1 MATRWRQRRGRR
13 GATNDNDD
21 GRINKTALE
30 GWRRDGD
37 ILPQDLA
44 TFATVCSFIVR
55 CQSAQR
61 GQLTLPT
68 TTRAIAVA
76 AGGKTGKSGDGIGEY
91 IDKKRGYRR
100 HIGDAILTPSV
111 RLFVFRTQKDNIAC
125 LPVPLRHSIAVSVWR
140 QTEHTKLTPP
150 LKTPFIRR
158 PFRLM
163 FSYFVVL

>member
-1 MATRWRQRRGRR
+1 MEAAAGSE

-76 AGGKTGKSGDGIGEY
+76 AGGKAGKSGDGIGEY

-111 RLFVFRTQKDNIAC
+111 RLFVCSFFARKRTTSPVCPSLSDTQ
-125 LPVPLRHSIAVSVWR
+125 LPSLSGDK
-140 QTEHTKLTPP
+140 QNTLN
-150 LKTPFIRR
+150 
-158 PFRLM
+158 
-163 FSYFVVL
+163 